1 VTDAQGRSKPPLP
14 GSGSPQAG
22 PSNADTSG
30 SFADVYGS
38 TPPPPLH
45 TPAPSFVSQSSIPIA
60 PGATATV
67 KVQAQRSRRAL
78 PLLPLPPLI
87 VLVVGLAV
95 AVAIGIVG
103 VDHLARASDDHAAAE
118 ADLLAATMAARLA
131 KLPSMATPGSAG
143 SERLEALQLAA
154 RRTGSEFLLL
164 AYDGEVI
171 LDASLGA
178 PDRNALKKV
187 IALGRGEAITGLG
200 RTRFSVRPLGPPPAA
215 QQLVAFVR
223 EPPSPEGGPAFVT
236 ALLALTTLLVGVAAT
251 VAYAVARDATED
263 VVFITS
269 RVRGMAHVRTE
280 PTGEPVPVRTIDEIG
295 VLTGQFNA
303 LVGRFAAEERSYREN
318 LMRAQAA
325 DRDRAAFLAAVSHEL
340 RSPLNAILGFA
351 DILATEVDGPL
362 TPAAREEVE
371 QIRGSGAHLLELIND
386 ILEFSAL
393 ESGQLK
399 LSRAKVDL
407 STLAGEVL
415 RESQG
420 LLSDKPNVRLRL
432 DGESGVIADADA
444 RRVRQILT
452 NLVGNAIK
460 FTQAGHVVV
469 TISKQGSYA
478 SVAVSDTG
486 PGINAAERAM
496 IFEEYKQ
503 ASEERQRK
511 RGTGLGLAIARRLVL
526 MHGGTIHVESELGR
540 GSTFRVLLPLWFDR
554 AERLEHHRR
563 ASHRMRV
570 AGRH

>member
-1 VTDAQGRSKPPLP
+1 VTDAPGGPTRHEPEATPAPERVESGGFGDAGRSGSIPPLAQTPLP
-14 GSGSPQAG
+14 GLVTPSGVAVTG
-22 PSNADTSG
+22 A
-30 SFADVYGS
+30 
-38 TPPPPLH
+38 
-45 TPAPSFVSQSSIPIA
+45 
-60 PGATATV
+60 ATATL
-67 KVQAQRSRRAL
+67 KIQAARSRRAL

-87 VLVVGLAV
+87 VIVVGLAV

-103 VDHLARASDDHAAAE
+103 VDHLARASDEHAALE
-118 ADLLAATMAARLA
+118 ADLLAATMAARIA
-131 KLPSMATPGSAG
+131 KLPPATAG
-143 SERLEALQLAA
+143 GAAGTERLEALQLAA

-164 AYDGEVI
+164 TYDGEVV

-178 PDRNALKKV
+178 PDRGALKKV

-200 RTRFSVRPLGPPPAA
+200 RTRFSVQPLGPPPAA
-215 QQLVAFVR
+215 PQLVAFVR
-223 EPPSPEGGPAFVT
+223 EPSAPEGGPAFVT

-251 VAYAVARDATED
+251 VAYAVARDANED
-263 VVFITS
+263 VVFITQ

-303 LVGRFAAEERSYREN
+303 LVGRFAAAERGYHEN
-318 LMRAQAA
+318 LSRAHAA

-362 TPAAREEVE
+362 TQSAREEVE
-371 QIRGSGAHLLELIND
+371 QIRGSGAHLLELISD

-399 LSRAKVDL
+399 LSRARVDL
-407 STLAGEVL
+407 TQLAGEVV

-420 LLSDKPNVRLRL
+420 LLGDKPQVQLRL
-432 DGESGVIADADA
+432 EGEPGVIADADA

-460 FTQAGHVVV
+460 FTQAGQVVV

-478 SVAVSDTG
+478 SVSVTDTG

-503 ASEERQRK
+503 ASDERTRK

-540 GSTFRVLLPLWFDR
+540 GSTFRVLVPLWFDR
-554 AERLEHHRR
+554 ADRIAHHSRT
-563 ASHRMRV
+563 SHRMR
-570 AGRH
+570 AARHVK